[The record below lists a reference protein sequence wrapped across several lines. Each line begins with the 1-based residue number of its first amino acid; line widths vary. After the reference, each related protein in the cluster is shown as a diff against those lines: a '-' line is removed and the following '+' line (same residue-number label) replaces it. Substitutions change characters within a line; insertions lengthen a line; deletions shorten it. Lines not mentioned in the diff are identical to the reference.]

1 MLCPHC
7 GHGES
12 KVIDSRDSKTAT
24 RRRREC
30 SLCSL
35 RYTTYEQ
42 VQSNVIAI
50 VKRDGR
56 REDFNKEKLM
66 YSLKLACTKRPL
78 PTGTLDKIVS
88 DVESNIFKRGRSEI
102 SSKTIGEIVIRKL
115 KEADRVAYIRYA
127 SVYKDFPDLET
138 FKEELESAITDD
150 IEEESEDSLQPT
162 LFEFKNKDYK

>member
-1 MLCPHC
+1 
-7 GHGES
+7 
-12 KVIDSRDSKTAT
+12 
-24 RRRREC
+24 
-30 SLCSL
+30 
-35 RYTTYEQ
+35 
-42 VQSNVIAI
+42 
-50 VKRDGR
+50 
-56 REDFNKEKLM
+56 M

-162 LFEFKNKDYK
+162 LFEFKNKDNK

>member
-88 DVESNIFKRGRSEI
+88 DVESNIFKRGRSEVT
-102 SSKTIGEIVIRKL
+102 SKAIGEMVIKKL
-115 KEADRVAYIRYA
+115 KEIDRVAYIRYA

-138 FKEELESAITDD
+138 FKEELESAITDN
-150 IEEESEDSLQPT
+150 IEEATEDSSQPT
-162 LFEFKNKDYK
+162 LFEFRNKDNK

>member
-12 KVIDSRDSKTAT
+12 KVIDSRDSKSGT

-30 SLCSL
+30 SMCSL

-42 VQSNVIAI
+42 VQSSVIAI

-88 DVESNIFKRGRSEI
+88 DIESTIFKRGRSEI
-102 SSKTIGEIVIRKL
+102 NTKILGEMIIHKL
-115 KEADRVAYIRYA
+115 KEVDRVAYIRYA

-138 FKEELESAITDD
+138 FKIELESAIIDD
-150 IEEESEDSLQPT
+150 NQENTQDNLQPT
-162 LFEFKNKDYK
+162 LFEFKNKDNK